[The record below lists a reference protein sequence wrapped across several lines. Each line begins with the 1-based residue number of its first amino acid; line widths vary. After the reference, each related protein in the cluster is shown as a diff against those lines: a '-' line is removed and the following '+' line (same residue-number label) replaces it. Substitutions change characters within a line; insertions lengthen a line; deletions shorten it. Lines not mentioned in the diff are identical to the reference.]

1 MQYDVLHQEFGG
13 ELMTFGGFDVDTAVL
28 RRQGQNFTD
37 LGADFAKASKQLET
51 ALEGLG
57 EPWSDA
63 DFGDVFGEIY
73 TPIRDGILASMDS
86 LAERLQQIG
95 HTLQDNA
102 RTYDASDASNSGLL
116 SGIAGQL

>member
-51 ALEGLG
+51 ALKGLG

-102 RTYDASDASNSGLL
+102 RTYDASDTSNSGLL

>member
-37 LGADFAKASKQLET
+37 LGADFAKASKQLES

-102 RTYDASDASNSGLL
+102 RTYDASDTSNSGLL

>member
-102 RTYDASDASNSGLL
+102 RTYDASDTSNSGLL
-116 SGIAGQL
+116 SGIAGLL

>member
-13 ELMTFGGFDVDTAVL
+13 EVMTFGGFDVDTAVL

-86 LAERLQQIG
+86 LGERLQQIG

-102 RTYDASDASNSGLL
+102 RTYDASDTSNSGLL

>member
-37 LGADFAKASKQLET
+37 LGADFAKASEQLGT

-95 HTLQDNA
+95 HTLQENA
-102 RTYDASDASNSGLL
+102 RTYDASDTSNSGLL

>member
-13 ELMTFGGFDVDTAVL
+13 ELMTFGGFDVDTAAL

-102 RTYDASDASNSGLL
+102 RTYDASDTSNSGLL

>member
-37 LGADFAKASKQLET
+37 LGGDFAKASKQLKS

-102 RTYDASDASNSGLL
+102 RTYDASDTSNSGLL